1 MSVGSGAAE
10 VADLHH
16 QVMDYGV
23 FENASRMGLGR
34 KTPLDRILYVVE
46 KSSTSVFGN

>member
-1 MSVGSGAAE
+1 MFGGSGAAE

-23 FENASRMGLGR
+23 LEHALRMGLRR
-34 KTPLDRILYVVE
+34 KAHLDHILYVVE
-46 KSSTSVFGN
+46 K